1 MASIQFDHE
10 KLDVYRVSL
19 EFTAWAHRLSK
30 ELKGMDRSTR
40 DQLVRASQSIPLN
53 IAEGN
58 GRRPSPDRRRFF
70 QIAYGSSLECAA
82 ILDVLHVCG
91 TITAQRTDEGKILL
105 KRIVAMLIKMSMD
118 QAQVHEDAAG
128 YALELEK

>member
-19 EFTAWAHRLSK
+19 QFTAWAHRLSK
-30 ELKGMDRSTR
+30 ELRGIDRSTR

-58 GRRPSPDRRRFF
+58 GKRPSADRRRFL

-91 TITAQRTDEGKILL
+91 TIPVQRTDEGKVLL
-105 KRIVAMLIKMSMD
+105 NRIVAMLVKMIMV
-118 QAQVHEDAAG
+118 QPVVHEDAG
-128 YALELEK
+128 DYALAIE